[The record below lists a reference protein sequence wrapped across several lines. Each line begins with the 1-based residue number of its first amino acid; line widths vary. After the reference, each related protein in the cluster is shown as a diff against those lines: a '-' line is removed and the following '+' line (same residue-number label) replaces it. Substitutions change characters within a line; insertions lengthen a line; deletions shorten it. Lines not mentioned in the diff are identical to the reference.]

1 MFYPKHLLQFYYL
14 SQALYYITV
23 TQTLVSQHM
32 DLVPR
37 TLVPAYPAARAT
49 PSLVSGS

>member
-1 MFYPKHLLQFYYL
+1 MLCSKHLQFYCL

-32 DLVPR
+32 VLVPR
-37 TLVPAYPAARAT
+37 AFVPAYFAAKAT